1 MLFFS
6 YLASILTKRN
16 PSRPLNR
23 SIIASILSTFLGSC
37 AFNISKTLSLA
48 SAGSAFFI
56 CSVSTSVRRVGFT
69 IPLALPALKHLS
81 FTYSEICSRRSALR
95 LTNFGFEGIVLS
107 LLTCDKLRQLIS
119 FTFRFIQLG
128 FQLLRFILC
137 ILEIVQCLFMH
148 LFFVLPP
155 RSHLSVTILQNSK
168 SSRFIYRLGAALRAC
183 LEAFLDSTVISLEGN
198 KLILRLFLSPR

>member
-37 AFNISKTLSLA
+37 AFNISTCLP
-48 SAGSAFFI
+48 
-56 CSVSTSVRRVGFT
+56 CSGISR
-69 IPLALPALKHLS
+69 PALKHLS

-119 FTFRFIQLG
+119 FTFRFIQL
-128 FQLLRFILC
+128 
-137 ILEIVQCLFMH
+137 
-148 LFFVLPP
+148 
-155 RSHLSVTILQNSK
+155 
-168 SSRFIYRLGAALRAC
+168 
-183 LEAFLDSTVISLEGN
+183 
-198 KLILRLFLSPR
+198 